1 MSIAPEETKAAHC
14 KAIALIQQ
22 SRFDEALKFIE
33 KSKLAQALLFEKAYC
48 EYRLNRSD
56 IALRTIDSANL
67 NPLPANLK
75 ELKAQVLYRMEQF
88 DECFNLYKDIIK
100 NSSDDYEEERTTN
113 LSAVVANMSIEGSVS
128 GFSPQTVRNLHLFIH
143 FRTRNSPISV
153 RTPTSWSTTTL
164 VPCLELESS
173 PKLKSGSKSAR
184 RCAVSSLKKTTP

>member
-1 MSIAPEETKAAHC
+1 LLSVLSIAPEESKAAQC

-33 KSKLAQALLFEKAYC
+33 KSKLTQALLFEKAYC

-56 IALRTIDSANL
+56 IALRTIESANL

-88 DECFNLYKDIIK
+88 DECFNLYKDIVK

-113 LSAVVANMSIEGSVS
+113 LSAVVANMSIEGTVS
-128 GFSPQTVRNLHLFIH
+128 EAISRTVTNI
-143 FRTRNSPISV
+143 
-153 RTPTSWSTTTL
+153 
-164 VPCLELESS
+164 
-173 PKLKSGSKSAR
+173 
-184 RCAVSSLKKTTP
+184 

>member
-1 MSIAPEETKAAHC
+1 MRNLARLTFRNFNFLFCFLLVLSIAPDESKAAQC

-22 SRFDEALKFIE
+22 SKFDEALKFIE
-33 KSKLAQALLFEKAYC
+33 KSKLTQDLLFEKAYC

-56 IALRTIDSANL
+56 VALRTIESANM

-113 LSAVVANMSIEGSVS
+113 LSAVVANISIAGTVSLPLGSTRL
-128 GFSPQTVRNLHLFIH
+128 PLMIPNL
-143 FRTRNSPISV
+143 
-153 RTPTSWSTTTL
+153 
-164 VPCLELESS
+164 
-173 PKLKSGSKSAR
+173 
-184 RCAVSSLKKTTP
+184 